1 MPFPRQRI
9 LRTLLTISA
18 VAVVSVGGGWLLSDR
33 TDNSSSDVGTVS
45 LSPSLTIADPTI
57 GTNAPVSG
65 KLFPSI
71 SLRDLSGTAVNFS
84 SLRGKPLVVN
94 FWFSTCEPCKRE
106 FPALLNAA
114 AKTQGDITFVGVN
127 PQDTAAAAQDFVN
140 EYASESDDF
149 IYVRDPDGEL
159 LTKLG
164 VGTFPMTLFVDAGGV
179 IVSQHAGE
187 ITVEELATTMQR
199 YFGMS

>member
-1 MPFPRQRI
+1 M
-9 LRTLLTISA
+9 
-18 VAVVSVGGGWLLSDR
+18 SVGGGWLLSDR
-33 TDNSSSDVGTVS
+33 GNDAPSDVGTVT

-57 GTNAPVSG
+57 GTNVPAAG

-71 SLRDLSGTAVNFS
+71 SLKNLSSEDVDFS
-84 SLRGKPLVVN
+84 ALRGKPMVVN

-106 FPALLNAA
+106 FPALLDAA
-114 AKTQGDITFVGVN
+114 ANTQGNISFVGVN
-127 PQDTAAAAQDFVN
+127 PQDTAVAAQDFVN
-140 EYASESDDF
+140 EYASESNDF

-187 ITVEELATTMQR
+187 ITAKELATTMQK
-199 YFGMS
+199 YFGVS

>member
-1 MPFPRQRI
+1 MTFPRH
-9 LRTLLTISA
+9 RTVRLLLTILA

-33 TDNSSSDVGTVS
+33 GNDAPSDVGTVT
-45 LSPSLTIADPTI
+45 LSPTLTVADPTI
-57 GTNAPVSG
+57 GTNVPAAG

-71 SLRDLSGTAVNFS
+71 SLKNLSSEDVDFS
-84 SLRGKPLVVN
+84 ALRGKPMVVN

-106 FPALLNAA
+106 FPALLDAA
-114 AKTQGDITFVGVN
+114 ANTQGNISFVGVN
-127 PQDTAAAAQDFVN
+127 PQDTAVAAQDFVN
-140 EYASESDDF
+140 EYASESNDF

-187 ITVEELATTMQR
+187 ITAKELATTMQK
-199 YFGMS
+199 YFGVS

>member
-1 MPFPRQRI
+1 MTFPRH
-9 LRTLLTISA
+9 RTVRLLLTILA

-33 TDNSSSDVGTVS
+33 GNDAPSDVGTVT

-57 GTNAPVSG
+57 GTNVPAAG

-71 SLRDLSGTAVNFS
+71 SLKNLSSEDVDFS
-84 SLRGKPLVVN
+84 ALRGKPMVVN

-106 FPALLNAA
+106 FPALLDAA
-114 AKTQGDITFVGVN
+114 ANTQGNISFVGVN
-127 PQDTAAAAQDFVN
+127 PQDTAVAAQDFVN
-140 EYASESDDF
+140 EYASESNDF

-187 ITVEELATTMQR
+187 ITAKELATTMQK
-199 YFGMS
+199 YFGVS

>member
-1 MPFPRQRI
+1 MTFPRQRTMR
-9 LRTLLTISA
+9 LLLTILA

-33 TDNSSSDVGTVS
+33 GNDAPSDVGTVT

-57 GTNAPVSG
+57 GTNVPAAG

-71 SLRDLSGTAVNFS
+71 SLKNLSGEDVDFS
-84 SLRGKPLVVN
+84 ALRGKPMVVN

-106 FPALLNAA
+106 FPALLAA
-114 AKTQGDITFVGVN
+114 AASTKGNVSFVGVN
-127 PQDTAAAAQDFVN
+127 PQDTAVAAQDFVK
-140 EYASESDDF
+140 EYASESNDF
-149 IYVRDPDGEL
+149 IYVRDPNGEL
-159 LTKLG
+159 LTQLG

-187 ITVEELATTMQR
+187 ITSAELATTMQK
-199 YFGMS
+199 YFGVS

>member
-1 MPFPRQRI
+1 MR
-9 LRTLLTISA
+9 LLLTILA

-33 TDNSSSDVGTVS
+33 GNDSPSDVGTVT

-57 GTNAPVSG
+57 GTNVPAAG

-71 SLRDLSGTAVNFS
+71 SLKNLSGEDVDFS
-84 SLRGKPLVVN
+84 ALRGKPMVVN

-114 AKTQGDITFVGVN
+114 ANTQGGITFVGVN
-127 PQDTAAAAQDFVN
+127 PQDTAVAAQDFVN
-140 EYASESDDF
+140 EYASESNDF

-159 LTKLG
+159 LTELG

-187 ITVEELATTMQR
+187 ITAKELATTMR
-199 YFGMS
+199 KYFGVS

>member
-1 MPFPRQRI
+1 VTFPRH
-9 LRTLLTISA
+9 RTVRLLLTILA

-33 TDNSSSDVGTVS
+33 GNDAPSDVGTVT
-45 LSPSLTIADPTI
+45 LSPTLTVADPTI
-57 GTNAPVSG
+57 GTNVPAAG

-71 SLRDLSGTAVNFS
+71 SLKNLSSEDVDFS
-84 SLRGKPLVVN
+84 ALRGKPMVVN

-106 FPALLNAA
+106 FPALLDAA
-114 AKTQGDITFVGVN
+114 ANTQGNISFVGVN
-127 PQDTAAAAQDFVN
+127 PQDTAVAAQDFVN
-140 EYASESDDF
+140 EYASESNDF

-187 ITVEELATTMQR
+187 ITAKELATTMQK
-199 YFGMS
+199 YFGVS

>member
-1 MPFPRQRI
+1 M
-9 LRTLLTISA
+9 RTLLAILA

-33 TDNSSSDVGTVS
+33 TKDPVSDDGTVT

-57 GTNAPVSG
+57 GTNAPAAG
-65 KLFPSI
+65 KLFPTL
-71 SLRDLSGTAVNFS
+71 SLEDLTGTAIDFS
-84 SLRGKPLVVN
+84 TLRGKPMVVN

-106 FPALLNAA
+106 FPALLDAA
-114 AKTQGDITFVGVN
+114 ASTEGEISFIGVN
-127 PQDTAAAAQDFVN
+127 PQDTAVAAQDFVN
-140 EYASESDDF
+140 EYADQSSPF
-149 IYVRDPDGEL
+149 IYVRDPNGEL

-187 ITVEELATTMQR
+187 ITSAELATTMQK
-199 YFGMS
+199 YFGVS

>member
-1 MPFPRQRI
+1 MTFPRQRI

-33 TDNSSSDVGTVS
+33 TDSSSSDVGTVS

-65 KLFPSI
+65 KLFPTI
-71 SLRDLSGTAVNFS
+71 SLQDLSGTAVNFS

-114 AKTQGDITFVGVN
+114 AKTQGNITFVGVN

-140 EYASESDDF
+140 EYTDQSGDF
-149 IYVRDPDGEL
+149 IYVRDPNGEL

-187 ITVEELATTMQR
+187 ITVEELASTMQR

>member
-1 MPFPRQRI
+1 MTFPRQRV

-65 KLFPSI
+65 KLFPTI
-71 SLRDLSGTAVNFS
+71 SLQDLSGTAVNFS

-140 EYASESDDF
+140 EYTDQSGDF
-149 IYVRDPDGEL
+149 IYVRDPNGEL

-187 ITVEELATTMQR
+187 ITVEELASTMQR

>member
-1 MPFPRQRI
+1 MR
-9 LRTLLTISA
+9 LLLTILA

-33 TDNSSSDVGTVS
+33 GNDSPSDVGTVT

-57 GTNAPVSG
+57 GTNVPAAG

-71 SLRDLSGTAVNFS
+71 SLKNLSGEDVDFS
-84 SLRGKPLVVN
+84 ALRGKPMVVN

-106 FPALLNAA
+106 FPALLDAA
-114 AKTQGDITFVGVN
+114 ANTQGNISFVGVN
-127 PQDTAAAAQDFVN
+127 PQDTAVAAQDFVN
-140 EYASESDDF
+140 EYASESNDF

-159 LTKLG
+159 LTELG

-187 ITVEELATTMQR
+187 ITAKELATTMR
-199 YFGMS
+199 KYFGVS

>member
-1 MPFPRQRI
+1 MPSPRQRI

>member
-1 MPFPRQRI
+1 MR
-9 LRTLLTISA
+9 LLLTILA

-33 TDNSSSDVGTVS
+33 GNDAPSDVGTVT
-45 LSPSLTIADPTI
+45 LSPTLTVADPTI
-57 GTNAPVSG
+57 GTNVPAAG

-71 SLRDLSGTAVNFS
+71 SLKNLSGEDVDFS
-84 SLRGKPLVVN
+84 ALRGKPMVVN

-106 FPALLNAA
+106 FPALLDAA
-114 AKTQGDITFVGVN
+114 ANTQGNISFVGVN
-127 PQDTAAAAQDFVN
+127 PQDTAVAAQDFVN
-140 EYASESDDF
+140 EYASESNDF

-187 ITVEELATTMQR
+187 ITAKELATTMQK
-199 YFGMS
+199 YFGVS

>member
-1 MPFPRQRI
+1 MSFPRQRI

-18 VAVVSVGGGWLLSDR
+18 VAVVSVGGGWILSDR
-33 TDNSSSDVGTVS
+33 TDSSSSDVGTVS

-65 KLFPSI
+65 KLFPTI
-71 SLRDLSGTAVNFS
+71 SLQDLSGTAVNFS

>member
-1 MPFPRQRI
+1 MTFPRQRI
-9 LRTLLTISA
+9 LRSLLTISA

-33 TDNSSSDVGTVS
+33 TDNSPSDEGTVT

-57 GTNAPVSG
+57 GTNVPVAG
-65 KLFPSI
+65 KLFPTI
-71 SLRDLSGTAVNFS
+71 SLEDLSGKAVDFS
-84 SLRGKPLVVN
+84 TLRGKPMVVN

-114 AKTQGDITFVGVN
+114 AKTQGDIAFVGVN
-127 PQDTAAAAQDFVN
+127 PQDTAVAAQDFVN
-140 EYASESDDF
+140 EYASESSDF
-149 IYVRDPDGEL
+149 IYVRDPNGEL

-179 IVSQHAGE
+179 IVSQQAGE
-187 ITVEELATTMQR
+187 ITAKELATTMQK
-199 YFGMS
+199 YFGVS

>member
-1 MPFPRQRI
+1 MR
-9 LRTLLTISA
+9 LLLTILA

-33 TDNSSSDVGTVS
+33 GNDSPSDVGTVT

-57 GTNAPVSG
+57 GTNVPAAG

-71 SLRDLSGTAVNFS
+71 SLKNLSGEDVDFS
-84 SLRGKPLVVN
+84 ALRGKPMVVN

-106 FPALLNAA
+106 FPALLDAA
-114 AKTQGDITFVGVN
+114 ANTQGDITFVGVN
-127 PQDTAAAAQDFVN
+127 PQDTAVAAQDFVN
-140 EYASESDDF
+140 EYASESNDF

-187 ITVEELATTMQR
+187 ITAKELATTMR
-199 YFGMS
+199 KYFGVS

>member
-1 MPFPRQRI
+1 MTFPRQRI
-9 LRTLLTISA
+9 VRSLLTILA

-33 TDNSSSDVGTVS
+33 TSNSPSDEGSVT

-57 GTNAPVSG
+57 GTNVPVAG
-65 KLFPSI
+65 KLFPTI
-71 SLRDLSGTAVNFS
+71 SLENLSGEDVDFS
-84 SLRGKPLVVN
+84 TLRGKPMVVN

-127 PQDTAAAAQDFVN
+127 PQDTAVAAQDFVD
-140 EYASESDDF
+140 EYADESITL
-149 IYVRDPDGEL
+149 IYVRDPNGDL
-159 LTKLG
+159 LTNLG

-179 IVSQHAGE
+179 IVSQRAGE
-187 ITVEELATTMQR
+187 ITSKELATTMQI
-199 YFGMS
+199 YFGVS

>member
-1 MPFPRQRI
+1 MTFPRQRI
-9 LRTLLTISA
+9 LRTLLTILA

-65 KLFPSI
+65 KLFPTI
-71 SLRDLSGTAVNFS
+71 SLQDLSGTAVNFS

-140 EYASESDDF
+140 EYTDQSGDF
-149 IYVRDPDGEL
+149 IYVRDPNGEL

-164 VGTFPMTLFVDAGGV
+164 VGTFPMTLFIDAGGV

-187 ITVEELATTMQR
+187 ITVEELASTMQR

>member
-1 MPFPRQRI
+1 VTFPRH
-9 LRTLLTISA
+9 RTVRLLLTILA

-33 TDNSSSDVGTVS
+33 GNDAPSDVGTVT

-57 GTNAPVSG
+57 GTNVPAAG

-71 SLRDLSGTAVNFS
+71 SLKNLSSEDVDFS
-84 SLRGKPLVVN
+84 ALRGKPMVVN

-106 FPALLNAA
+106 FPALLDAA
-114 AKTQGDITFVGVN
+114 ANTQGNISFVGVN
-127 PQDTAAAAQDFVN
+127 PQDTAVAAQDFVN
-140 EYASESDDF
+140 EYASESNDF

-187 ITVEELATTMQR
+187 ITAKELATTMQK
-199 YFGMS
+199 YFGVS

>member
-1 MPFPRQRI
+1 MR
-9 LRTLLTISA
+9 LLLTILA

-33 TDNSSSDVGTVS
+33 GNDSPSDVGTVT

-57 GTNAPVSG
+57 GTNVPAAG

-71 SLRDLSGTAVNFS
+71 SLKNLSSEDVDFS
-84 SLRGKPLVVN
+84 ALRGKPMVVN

-106 FPALLNAA
+106 FPALLDAA
-114 AKTQGDITFVGVN
+114 ANTQGNISFVGVN
-127 PQDTAAAAQDFVN
+127 PQDTAVAAQDFVN
-140 EYASESDDF
+140 EYASELNDF

-187 ITVEELATTMQR
+187 ITAKELATTMQK
-199 YFGMS
+199 YFGVS

>member
-1 MPFPRQRI
+1 M
-9 LRTLLTISA
+9 RTLLAILA

-33 TDNSSSDVGTVS
+33 TKDPVSDDGTVT

-57 GTNAPVSG
+57 GTNAPAAG
-65 KLFPSI
+65 KLFPTL
-71 SLRDLSGTAVNFS
+71 SLEDLTGTAIDFS
-84 SLRGKPLVVN
+84 TLRGKPMVVN

-106 FPALLNAA
+106 FPALLDAA
-114 AKTQGDITFVGVN
+114 ASTKGDISFVGVN
-127 PQDTAAAAQDFVN
+127 PQDTAVAAQDFVN
-140 EYASESDDF
+140 EYADQSSPF
-149 IYVRDPDGEL
+149 IYVRDPNGEL

-187 ITVEELATTMQR
+187 ITAAELATTMQK
-199 YFGMS
+199 YFGVS

>member
-1 MPFPRQRI
+1 M
-9 LRTLLTISA
+9 RTLLAILA

-33 TDNSSSDVGTVS
+33 TKDPVSDDGTVT

-57 GTNAPVSG
+57 GTNAPAAG
-65 KLFPSI
+65 KLFPTL
-71 SLRDLSGTAVNFS
+71 SLEDLTGTAIDFS
-84 SLRGKPLVVN
+84 TLRGKPMVVN

-106 FPALLNAA
+106 FPALLDAA
-114 AKTQGDITFVGVN
+114 ASTEGEISFIGVN
-127 PQDTAAAAQDFVN
+127 PQDTAVAAQDFVN
-140 EYASESDDF
+140 EYADQSSPF
-149 IYVRDPDGEL
+149 IFVRDPNGEL

-187 ITVEELATTMQR
+187 ITAADLATTMQK
-199 YFGMS
+199 YFGVS